1 MSSWLPNMI
10 YPDGITKKIQVL
22 FGGYNNNDS
31 AQDGEIRD
39 MTNMSGDLHPILAPR
54 KPRYLVRT
62 ITKPNGFLAHDG
74 YYWVDGTGLYSS
86 SSASKRGTLTDGRKT
101 MAVLGLHIVILPDK
115 KYLRTGAKGT
125 YASTAALSAAVTSP
139 SAGDVYAVG
148 ASEPYELYTWDG
160 TAWQDIG
167 PEFGSIEAEKT
178 ASGTIQDGTFA
189 GEAAQ
194 ANTIYSE
201 GAAWANKFKAGDAV
215 TISGCTAHEENNKT
229 IIIREI
235 DGDYLRFY
243 ENSFVIGEGGDTET
257 SIKISRT
264 MPDMDFIFENENRL
278 WGCKGDRIYAS
289 KLGDIFNWNVFD
301 GLSTDSYAVD
311 VGSAGDFTGACSYLG
326 YPCFFKEESIYKL
339 YGSKPS
345 NFTAMRS
352 ASLGIQ
358 NGCGASPAIAGEVL
372 FYMARTGIVA
382 YSGGTPV
389 STAAPFGTVRYTD
402 AVGGSDGTKYYV
414 SMKDTQNKWHLFVF
428 DTRTNLWHREDD
440 AQAIAF
446 GWNGELYMLTSDGK
460 LWLTGNVRAA
470 PSGATQ
476 EGAVSSSVEF
486 GDFIEADPNKKGLS
500 KLQIRAE
507 LTEGATMKI
516 YLQYDSSGTW
526 VEIKSLS
533 AAKKRSYYIPIV
545 PRRCDHF
552 RIKITG
558 TGEWKLYS
566 LVREVYSG
574 SEV

>member
-1 MSSWLPNMI
+1 
-10 YPDGITKKIQVL
+10 
-22 FGGYNNNDS
+22 
-31 AQDGEIRD
+31 
-39 MTNMSGDLHPILAPR
+39 
-54 KPRYLVRT
+54 
-62 ITKPNGFLAHDG
+62 
-74 YYWVDGTGLYSS
+74 
-86 SSASKRGTLTDGRKT
+86 
-101 MAVLGLHIVILPDK
+101 MAG
-115 KYLRTGAKGT
+115 
-125 YASTAALSAAVTSP
+125 
-139 SAGDVYAVG
+139 
-148 ASEPYELYTWDG
+148 
-160 TAWQDIG
+160 
-167 PEFGSIEAEKT
+167 
-178 ASGTIQDGTFA
+178 
-189 GEAAQ
+189 
-194 ANTIYSE
+194 
-201 GAAWANKFKAGDAV
+201 
-215 TISGCTAHEENNKT
+215 
-229 IIIREI
+229 
-235 DGDYLRFY
+235 
-243 ENSFVIGEGGDTET
+243 
-257 SIKISRT
+257 
-264 MPDMDFIFENENRL
+264 
-278 WGCKGDRIYAS
+278 
-289 KLGDIFNWNVFD
+289 
-301 GLSTDSYAVD
+301 
-311 VGSAGDFTGACSYLG
+311 
-326 YPCFFKEESIYKL
+326 
-339 YGSKPS
+339 
-345 NFTAMRS
+345 
-352 ASLGIQ
+352 
-358 NGCGASPAIAGEVL
+358 
-372 FYMARTGIVA
+372 TGIVA

-476 EGAVSSSVEF
+476 EGTVSSSVEF